1 MANNPDPRVVNIG
14 GIETYE
20 SIDDDDANLYDGL
33 LDNQTKNAFLAM
45 MRYLIRKRDR
55 EFPRGSRGRK
65 VVSQWGV
72 KQNYWR
78 KKVYTGQPAVTAVRP
93 LPIPPPIAPPMALQ
107 VPVASVDHAQVAQ
120 QQSQESGA
128 TGDAPEG
135 DGVDTPT
142 TISETSSGE
151 RSPPFYI
158 RNSPERKRFLA
169 PTAGQR
175 REAYNHQ
182 DGNWKFAMTLYQTR
196 LDGSGADKR
205 RFEKGTMP
213 RKSVSLY
220 VRTSDAGVVEDQIT
234 VKCLEALDAKEF
246 NDAKHEIR
254 MNQRISQ
261 LSCSHMIPQRG
272 STRRSCT
279 RKIHGRSN
287 DEEPVPTVFNIYSS
301 FAELGTLARIY
312 NGHKL
317 TPKKK
322 PVPEHFI
329 WYLLSQMSKALIA
342 LQQGVCSTPNLEDQ
356 NQDHKS
362 PIGSGEDVDS
372 DATSVAWR
380 PIIHSDIK
388 DANIFLRSNNT
399 QYPAY
404 PRVVL
409 SDFDIAFELDDEREM
424 QIRQVQ
430 GTPGLMPPER
440 DGAGLYED
448 DWKPDDWPIS
458 EKSDIWSLAM
468 TAWALMMAHKEESF
482 YENVQERSKDPEHVK
497 DLRNGTVGSTDSI
510 FPQTLEEIPQEYS
523 VRLCQVISRCLRYNP
538 ERRMSL
544 EKLRRVSDDN
554 LSRLDRMYGEE
565 IRKGKDAI
573 ADEFKLEY
581 TNEDS
586 DEWAQYA
593 IGQEFVPPRKR
604 RKTDSAGEF
613 EERLTSLL
621 IDWAS
626 EAIYPRPSTE
636 VQDEVLKHVDNLI
649 SSSSEKAIEI
659 FREREA
665 YLTAWQYLC
674 SSIGRYTSSQRDV
687 YVATDITIEVLQE
700 SLERNTKREV
710 LMLLRETVLE
720 LALEAASGDQK
731 TGLYA
736 LQHVVMWGLVLLEI
750 NAEPVT
756 PRLGDKTEMHR
767 GMASFILDQPSG
779 VPVHEDADPDVSIT

>member
-1 MANNPDPRVVNIG
+1 MANNSDPRVVNIG

-33 LDNQTKNAFLAM
+33 LDNQTRNAFLAM
-45 MRYLIRKRDR
+45 MRHLIRKR
-55 EFPRGSRGRK
+55 GRK
-65 VVSQWGV
+65 FP
-72 KQNYWR
+72 QNSPGMKAVNHWDKNRKYWSN
-78 KKVYTGQPAVTAVRP
+78 KDEYTGQPAATAVRP
-93 LPIPPPIAPPMALQ
+93 LPIPPPIAPPIALQ
-107 VPVASVDHAQVAQ
+107 APVASVDHVQVAQ

-135 DGVDTPT
+135 DGGDTPT
-142 TISETSSGE
+142 AVSEASSGE

-175 REAYNHQ
+175 REFYNHQ
-182 DGNWKFAMTLYQTR
+182 DGNWKFAITLYQTR

-213 RKSVSLY
+213 RKSVFLY
-220 VRTSDAGVVEDQIT
+220 VRTSDAGVIEDQIT

-246 NDAKHEIR
+246 NDAEHEIR

-261 LSCSHMIPQRG
+261 LNCSHMIPQRG

-362 PIGSGEDVDS
+362 PIGSGED
-372 DATSVAWR
+372 
-380 PIIHSDIK
+380 
-388 DANIFLRSNNT
+388 
-399 QYPAY
+399 
-404 PRVVL
+404 
-409 SDFDIAFELDDEREM
+409 
-424 QIRQVQ
+424 
-430 GTPGLMPPER
+430 ER

>member
-1 MANNPDPRVVNIG
+1 
-14 GIETYE
+14 
-20 SIDDDDANLYDGL
+20 
-33 LDNQTKNAFLAM
+33 
-45 MRYLIRKRDR
+45 
-55 EFPRGSRGRK
+55 
-65 VVSQWGV
+65 
-72 KQNYWR
+72 
-78 KKVYTGQPAVTAVRP
+78 
-93 LPIPPPIAPPMALQ
+93 
-107 VPVASVDHAQVAQ
+107 
-120 QQSQESGA
+120 
-128 TGDAPEG
+128 
-135 DGVDTPT
+135 
-142 TISETSSGE
+142 
-151 RSPPFYI
+151 
-158 RNSPERKRFLA
+158 
-169 PTAGQR
+169 
-175 REAYNHQ
+175 
-182 DGNWKFAMTLYQTR
+182 
-196 LDGSGADKR
+196 
-205 RFEKGTMP
+205 
-213 RKSVSLY
+213 
-220 VRTSDAGVVEDQIT
+220 
-234 VKCLEALDAKEF
+234 
-246 NDAKHEIR
+246 
-254 MNQRISQ
+254 
-261 LSCSHMIPQRG
+261 
-272 STRRSCT
+272 
-279 RKIHGRSN
+279 
-287 DEEPVPTVFNIYSS
+287 
-301 FAELGTLARIY
+301 
-312 NGHKL
+312 
-317 TPKKK
+317 
-322 PVPEHFI
+322 
-329 WYLLSQMSKALIA
+329 
-342 LQQGVCSTPNLEDQ
+342 
-356 NQDHKS
+356 
-362 PIGSGEDVDS
+362 
-372 DATSVAWR
+372 
-380 PIIHSDIK
+380 
-388 DANIFLRSNNT
+388 
-399 QYPAY
+399 
-404 PRVVL
+404 
-409 SDFDIAFELDDEREM
+409 
-424 QIRQVQ
+424 
-430 GTPGLMPPER
+430 
-440 DGAGLYED
+440 
-448 DWKPDDWPIS
+448 
-458 EKSDIWSLAM
+458 M